1 MKQTMMNKNLSNIR
15 IIAGKFRRRK
25 ITFPNVESIRPTT
38 DRLRETAFNWL
49 QPYLENANCLDAF
62 AGSGILGFEAL
73 SRYAKSVT
81 FVDQLKINIESI
93 SANAKKLN
101 IDLNIN
107 MHCQDFFSLNFET
120 SAFDVIFLDPPYHQE
135 LITKALDFLM
145 AKKWMNEKTIIY
157 IEGEK
162 KVLSQIPDSFKILKQ
177 KTTKNIAI
185 ALIEMVA

>member
-62 AGSGILGFEAL
+62 SGSGILGFEAL

-81 FVDQLKINIESI
+81 FIDQLKINIASI
-93 SANAKKLN
+93 STNAKKLN
-101 IDLNIN
+101 TDSNIN

-120 SAFDVIFLDPPYHQE
+120 SAFDVIFLDPPYHQG
-135 LITKALDFLM
+135 LITKALDFLIE
-145 AKKWMNEKTIIY
+145 KKWLNEKTIIY

-185 ALIEMVA
+185 ALIEMIA